1 MTKLMTP
8 RLAAFLSYGFRPFF
22 LLAGLYAV
30 FGMAAWL
37 AWIGFNAEA
46 LFLSTDFPPTQWH
59 AHEMLF
65 GYTTAVFAGFL
76 LTAAPGWTRRPPV
89 AGGPLAL
96 LAAVWISGRTAVWF
110 SAYLTPALV
119 AVIDLSFL
127 ALLFGLV
134 FTTLTTGS
142 KRHLVF
148 LGILVL
154 MFAANAMAHLERLG
168 FTADSASAG
177 HLLALDT
184 YILLITVIGGRVAP
198 AFTRNLLRRDG
209 DDDPLPPRPWLDRF
223 SILSVVAVLA
233 AGQFVPNG
241 TLPGWLAVAA
251 ALINGLRL
259 AGWQGWRLLDQPI
272 AWILHAGYG
281 WMVVGLAFKG
291 AALLGDSID
300 ETTALH
306 LLTIG
311 AIGSM
316 TLGIMT
322 RAGLG
327 HTGRVLRVTPAI
339 TFAYLAVSAAAVIR
353 VGGPLWLPEYYNA
366 VLLSAGVSWCV
377 AFAVFSW
384 VYWPILTRPRV
395 GQE

>member
-1 MTKLMTP
+1 MTQ
-8 RLAAFLSYGFRPFF
+8 RLTAFLSYGFRPFF
-22 LLAGLYAV
+22 LFAGLYGV
-30 FGMAAWL
+30 VGMAAWL
-37 AWIGFNAEA
+37 ALIGLNTEA
-46 LFLSTDFPPTQWH
+46 ASLSADFPPSQWH

-76 LTAAPGWTRRPPV
+76 LTAAPGWTRRAPI

-96 LAAVWISGRTAVWF
+96 LAVVWVSGRAAVWL
-110 SAYLTPALV
+110 SAYLAPTLV

-127 ALLFGLV
+127 VLLFGLV

-148 LGILVL
+148 LGVL
-154 MFAANAMAHLERLG
+154 ALLFSANAMVHLERLG
-168 FTADSASAG
+168 FTGNSAGAG

-184 YILLITVIGGRVAP
+184 YIVLITVIGGRVVP
-198 AFTRNLLRRDG
+198 AFTRNTLRRDG
-209 DDDPLPPRPWLDRF
+209 DDDPLPPRPWLDRMA
-223 SILSVVAVLA
+223 ILSVVAVLV
-233 AGQFVPNG
+233 AGQVADDDALLG
-241 TLPGWLAVAA
+241 GLAVAA

-259 AGWQGWRLLDQPI
+259 VGWRGWRILDQPI
-272 AWILHAGYG
+272 AWILHLGYG
-281 WMVVGLAFKG
+281 WMVAGLAFKG
-291 AALLGDSID
+291 VALLSGTIA

-306 LLTIG
+306 VLTIG
-311 AIGSM
+311 AVGSM

-327 HTGRVLRVTPAI
+327 HTGRALRVTPAI

-353 VGGPLWLPEYYNA
+353 VGGPLLLPDYYTA
-366 VLLSAGVSWCV
+366 VMVGAGVSWCA

-384 VYWPILTRPRV
+384 VYWPILTRPRL